1 MDEIF
6 YGGVGLIIAMAQQ
19 NYDFVQLTG
28 MKHYRQITRNRSEI
42 CTLFL
47 DKPDRPYDFYKDSNI
62 PQILDSTDVLRK
74 IEIRTNDE
82 LKLWPDHAVLV
93 DVSINPIS

>member
-28 MKHYRQITRNRSEI
+28 MEHRRITRHHRSKAF
-42 CTLFL
+42 TLFL
-47 DKPDRPYDFYKDSNI
+47 DKPDRPYDFYKDSNV
-62 PQILDSTDVLRK
+62 PEILGSTEVLRK

-93 DVSINPIS
+93 DVSFNPIS